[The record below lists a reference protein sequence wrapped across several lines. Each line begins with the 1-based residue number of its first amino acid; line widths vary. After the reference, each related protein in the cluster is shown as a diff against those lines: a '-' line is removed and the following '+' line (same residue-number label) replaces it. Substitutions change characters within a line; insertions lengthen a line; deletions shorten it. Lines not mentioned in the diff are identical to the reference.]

1 MPQVTQVLTVG
12 EVCGPADGDE
22 IVLTEV
28 ARAAVRGIL
37 PREMTDDWPAP
48 QRPEQ
53 QPLPTTEALARSQD
67 GYDRESVEDA
77 FAAFY
82 RHISQLDATL
92 RALEAIE
99 SFRLSAGEL
108 RADLRSI
115 RAAGWTPYPR
125 GYPSL
130 PSELGRGFA
139 VPEALPRLAL
149 EIAFLVAVAV
159 VAAVGGFS
167 ATAIIVVMAVAVTL
181 AVGFEALVSL
191 GRRPVLGR
199 RAAPAPITT
208 AFVPA
213 VPVVPAAPAP
223 VEEPGGSTAE
233 IEAPDA
239 DEPDLIRDLDPWE
252 RGFDGEKEDEAP
264 VAR

>member
-1 MPQVTQVLTVG
+1 MN
-12 EVCGPADGDE
+12 E
-22 IVLTEV
+22 
-28 ARAAVRGIL
+28 
-37 PREMTDDWPAP
+37 DWPAP
-48 QRPEQ
+48 QRPEHP
-53 QPLPTTEALARSQD
+53 PLPTTEDLPLAPD

-82 RHISQLDATL
+82 RHISQLDTTL

-99 SFRLSAGEL
+99 SFRLYAGEL

-130 PSELGRGFA
+130 PNGRGRDF
-139 VPEALPRLAL
+139 VLPEALPRLVL
-149 EIAFLVAVAV
+149 EVAFLVVVAV

-167 ATAIIVVMAVAVTL
+167 TVAIIAVMTVAVAL
-181 AVGFEALVSL
+181 AAGFEAFVSSSW
-191 GRRPVLGR
+191 RPVLTR
-199 RAAPAPITT
+199 TPAP
-208 AFVPA
+208 VPIA
-213 VPVVPAAPAP
+213 AAVVPAAPAP
-223 VEEPGGSTAE
+223 AVEAATMIEIVSPVEEPGESTAE
-233 IEAPDA
+233 LEAT
-239 DEPDLIRDLDPWE
+239 DEEEPSLIHDLDPWE

>member
-1 MPQVTQVLTVG
+1 MM
-12 EVCGPADGDE
+12 E
-22 IVLTEV
+22 
-28 ARAAVRGIL
+28 
-37 PREMTDDWPAP
+37 DWPAP
-48 QRPEQ
+48 QRPEH
-53 QPLPTTEALARSQD
+53 QPLPTTEDLALSQD

-82 RHISQLDATL
+82 RHISQLDTTL

-99 SFRLSAGEL
+99 SFRLYAGEL

-130 PSELGRGFA
+130 PSELGRGFGL
-139 VPEALPRLAL
+139 PEALPRLAL
-149 EIAFLVAVAV
+149 EIVFLVVVAV

-167 ATAIIVVMAVAVTL
+167 ATAIVVVMAVAVTL
-181 AVGFEALVSL
+181 AAGFEALVSS
-191 GRRPVLGR
+191 GWRPVLSR
-199 RAAPAPITT
+199 PATPVPVAAAVVPVAPPPAPAP
-208 AFVPA
+208 VVLEA
-213 VPVVPAAPAP
+213 VPVADGAGWAAFAEEPEPAEIAP
-223 VEEPGGSTAE
+223 VEEPGESTAE
-233 IEAPDA
+233 IEATDA
-239 DEPDLIRDLDPWE
+239 AELNLIRDLAPWE